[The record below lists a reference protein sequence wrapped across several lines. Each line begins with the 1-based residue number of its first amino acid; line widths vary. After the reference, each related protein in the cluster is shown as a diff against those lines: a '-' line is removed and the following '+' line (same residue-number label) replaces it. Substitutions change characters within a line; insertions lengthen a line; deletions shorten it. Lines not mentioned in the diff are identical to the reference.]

1 MITADLHTHTRYSHG
16 ADSPED
22 MYASAAAAGLD
33 IIGFSEH
40 SPRPEGFT
48 YRHEYRDKLRAH
60 LPDYFREV
68 RALRDNAKAGEP
80 RALLAMEMDW
90 LDGEEDFIRN
100 ACRAAD
106 FDYLIGSVHFLG
118 RWGFDDGDEPW
129 RAAGQEQCDAW
140 YEAYF
145 TAWEAMIRS
154 GLFHIAAHPDLI
166 KIYSVD
172 RFHAWLARP
181 ESRARVRRCLTALR
195 DAGMAMEVSSA
206 GLRKACREIYPAPP
220 FMELAAELGIPVTF
234 ASDAHSVRDV
244 GRDFDRLADYAR
256 RFGYTRHAV
265 FERGERG
272 MLPF

>member
-16 ADSPED
+16 ADSPAE
-22 MYASAAAAGLD
+22 MYAAAAAAGLAY
-33 IIGFSEH
+33 IGFSEH

-48 YRHEYRDKLRAH
+48 YRHEYRDQLKAH

-68 RALRDNAKAGEP
+68 RALRDNAKPGRP

-90 LDGEEDFIRN
+90 LDGEEDFIRK
-100 ACRAAD
+100 ACKAAD

-129 RAAGQEQCDAW
+129 RNAGQEQCDAW

-145 TAWEAMIRS
+145 TAWEAMISS
-154 GLFHIAAHPDLI
+154 GLFQIAAHPDLI

-172 RFHAWLARP
+172 RFHSWLARP
-181 ESRARVRRCLTALR
+181 ESRAQVRRALTALA
-195 DAGMAMEVSSA
+195 DTGMALEISSA

-220 FMELAAELGIPVTF
+220 IMELAAELGIPVTF

-244 GRDFDRLADYAR
+244 ARDFDRLADYAR
-256 RFGYTRHAV
+256 RFGYTQQAL
-265 FERGERG
+265 FARGRRSL
-272 MLPF
+272 LPF